1 MPTQMLLGILRH
13 ALTWLGGWL
22 LARGLLVDEAQA
34 QLFSDS
40 LTLFLS
46 AAVTLAGL
54 AWSMWRK
61 FNAPPPEVPK

>member
-34 QLFSDS
+34 QLLTDS

-46 AAVTLAGL
+46 AAATLAGI
-54 AWSMWRK
+54 AWSVWRK
-61 FNAPPPEVPK
+61 MNRPPEVPK